1 MLENVSDEVLYA
13 EIKKRLQKE
22 VGEAPNGV
30 EQLID
35 AFLSLTK
42 QLGEAR
48 GVATALRN
56 EFCNELKLPWE

>member
-48 GVATALRN
+48 GFATALRN